1 MRIVGFVMLNG
12 QRIPV
17 DWSIVGTK
25 IEHGVGLSAEN
36 VELFIQLPTYVGDDG
51 QALQQAVEEVVSTTS
66 GTYEK
71 QTVNDLR
78 VLLSQRDLPTYGNK
92 ADLITRLVKDDA
104 SPEVAEEATEE
115 EVSDDG
121 EA

>member
-12 QRIPV
+12 QRVPV

-25 IEHGVGLSAEN
+25 IEHGVGLSAKN

-66 GTYEK
+66 GTYET

-92 ADLITRLVKDDA
+92 TDLITRLVKDDA
-104 SPEVAEEATEE
+104 SPKVAEEATEE

>member
-25 IEHGVGLSAEN
+25 IEHGVGLSAEH

-71 QTVNDLR
+71 KTVNDLR

-92 ADLITRLVKDDA
+92 TDLIARLVKDDA

>member
-12 QRIPV
+12 QRVPV

-25 IEHGVGLSAEN
+25 IEHGVGLSADN
-36 VELFIQLPTYVGDDG
+36 VELFVNLPTYVGEDG

-66 GTYEK
+66 GEYGDML
-71 QTVNDLR
+71 VNDLR
-78 VLLSQRDLPTYGNK
+78 VLLSQRELPTYGNK
-92 ADLITRLVKDDA
+92 TDLIARLVKDDA
-104 SPEVAEEATEE
+104 TPVVEETATPE

>member
-1 MRIVGFVMLNG
+1 LSISALLNWLDADLAA
-12 QRIPV
+12 V
-17 DWSIVGTK
+17 HVGTK

>member
-12 QRIPV
+12 QRVPV
-17 DWSIVGTK
+17 DWSVVGTK

-36 VELFIQLPTYVGDDG
+36 VELFVNLPTYVGEDG

-66 GTYEK
+66 GEYGDML
-71 QTVNDLR
+71 VNDLR
-78 VLLSQRDLPTYGNK
+78 VLLSQRELPTYGNK
-92 ADLITRLVKDDA
+92 TDLIARLVKDDA
-104 SPEVAEEATEE
+104 TPVVEETATPE

>member
-51 QALQQAVEEVVSTTS
+51 QALQQAVKEVVSTTS

-92 ADLITRLVKDDA
+92 TDLIARLVKDDA
-104 SPEVAEEATEE
+104 SPKVVEEATEE